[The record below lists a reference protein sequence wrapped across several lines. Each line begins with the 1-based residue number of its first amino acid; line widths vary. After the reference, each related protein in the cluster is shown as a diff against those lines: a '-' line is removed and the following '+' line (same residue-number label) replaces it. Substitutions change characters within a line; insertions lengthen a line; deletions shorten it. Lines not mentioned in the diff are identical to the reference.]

1 MQKLFFSLFVIFSLS
16 LQSSFAQSYVLSG
29 IEKTDKEDMQYE
41 VLGKVDNHYWIYKKN
56 KAVSTI
62 AQYNA
67 QMQLVKQNDLAFL
80 PATISTFTRQ
90 SGGLLSISSKH
101 YSICGSS

>member
-1 MQKLFFSLFVIFSLS
+1 MQKLFFGFILTILLS
-16 LQSSFAQSYVLSG
+16 TQFSFAQSYALSG
-29 IEKTDKEDMQYE
+29 IEKTDKDDMQYE

-56 KAVSTI
+56 KAVSSI

-80 PATISTFTRQ
+80 PAAVSAIEFVH
-90 SGGLLSISSKH
+90 SKDRVVIF
-101 YSICGSS
+101 YQFQA